1 MLMRIRRKAGNYF
14 EYRKMKSLSK
24 HYDKHT
30 NDIGSEK
37 CIISSLQWLIDAQNH
52 SSTNDNGIARHY
64 HIAKGWGPSYPETSG
79 YIIPTLLK
87 CSEVFCEPDLS
98 RRARSVLD
106 WLVEIQLSD
115 GAFQGGTV
123 CVQQI
128 VPVAFNTGQIILG
141 LASGVDSFGSQYLL
155 PLIRASEW
163 LCRVQDA
170 DGSWTST
177 KSPFGGPGL
186 KSYDTHIAWGL
197 FRAAEVTGRKEFFN
211 TAERNIEWALS
222 FQHKNGWP
230 SNCCLSNPDKPLTH
244 TIGYYLR
251 GLIEAYRY
259 TKKQEYLD
267 AALLLSSGLSDV
279 VTNSGFLP
287 GRIGSNWENA
297 SNWSCLTGSAQI
309 AACWFLL
316 SEITHN
322 STLQNLAIRVN
333 GYIRRSMISDGPLGV
348 KGGVKG
354 SDPIAG
360 SYNPFMYLNW
370 AAKFSIDSFLMELQ
384 L

>member
-1 MLMRIRRKAGNYF
+1 MLIRIRRKINNLL
-14 EYRKMKSLSK
+14 EYHKMRSLSK
-24 HYDKHT
+24 DYDKHIY
-30 NDIGSEK
+30 DAGAEK
-37 CIISSLQWLIDAQNH
+37 CITSALQWLIDAQDN

-79 YIIPTLLK
+79 YTIPTLLK
-87 CSEVFCEPDLS
+87 CSEVFCKPDLS
-98 RRARSVLD
+98 RRARAVLD
-106 WLVEIQLSD
+106 WLVGIQLSD
-115 GAFQGGTV
+115 GAFQGGTAG
-123 CVQQI
+123 VQKTT
-128 VPVAFNTGQIILG
+128 PVAFNTGQIILG
-141 LASGVDSFGSQYLL
+141 LASGVESFGSQYSL
-155 PLIRASEW
+155 PLLRASEW
-163 LCRVQDA
+163 LCKVQDA

-186 KSYDTHIAWGL
+186 KAYDTHIAWGL
-197 FRAAEVTGRKEFFN
+197 FRAAEVTGRNEFLN
-211 TAERNIEWALS
+211 IAEHNIKWALS

-251 GLIEAYRY
+251 GLIEAYKY
-259 TKKQEYLD
+259 TKKQEYLN

-279 VTNSGFLP
+279 VTDSGFLP
-287 GRIGSNWENA
+287 GRIGSNWNVA

-309 AACWFLL
+309 AICWFLL

-322 STLQNLAIRVN
+322 NTLQDLAIRVN
-333 GYIRRSMISDGPLGV
+333 GYIRRSMHHDGPSGV

-354 SDPIAG
+354 SDPISG